1 MVSLEGLVDF
11 EEEKSRIEK
20 SIAKNQKDLDK
31 INAKLGNEKFLSR
44 APAAVVEKDRAR
56 ASELDAM
63 ISALNESLEKVK
75 SALNA

>member
-1 MVSLEGLVDF
+1 MSLEGLVDF

>member
-1 MVSLEGLVDF
+1 MVDF

>member
-1 MVSLEGLVDF
+1 MSLEGLVDF

-31 INAKLGNEKFLSR
+31 INAKLGNEKILSR

-56 ASELDAM
+56 ASELEAM